1 MPKLSAAPIAVTLL
15 TGFLGAG
22 KTTLV
27 NRLLATTP
35 NMAVV
40 VNEIGPVGVDQQL
53 LGAAG
58 TVSLLAGGCLCCT
71 LQGTLG
77 PTLKNLWLGRQDGSL
92 PPFQRVIIETT
103 GLADPAAML
112 APLLAES
119 WLSRRFRLELVVTV
133 VDGELGD
140 EQLKRIPLTV
150 RQVCAAQ
157 RVLISKTDRADPAR
171 LFALQQVLARLAPAA
186 EQHLLRGAAEDG
198 LWLLKPPAL
207 AVAPAPA
214 PLLWLP
220 ASQQQLATFTLM
232 PPAQPLDR
240 EQLRRWLQQLLAA
253 LGERLLRLKGVV
265 AVAGEAEPWL
275 VQAVQ
280 QWLLEYA
287 PCPAAAAGPLVLI
300 GDGLEPA
307 NLQPWLAG
315 WQLSDYQR
323 LEIRQ

>member
-1 MPKLSAAPIAVTLL
+1 MPKPSSSPIAVTLM

-22 KTTLV
+22 KTTLL

-35 NMAVV
+35 NIAVV
-40 VNEIGPVGVDQQL
+40 VNEIGQVGVDQQL
-53 LGAAG
+53 LSAG
-58 TVSLLAGGCLCCT
+58 GTLSLLAGGCLCCT
-71 LQGTLG
+71 LQGTLA

-92 PPFQRVIIETT
+92 PQFQRVIIETT

-112 APLLAES
+112 APLLADS
-119 WLSRRFRLELVVTV
+119 WLARRFQLQLVVTL
-133 VDGELGD
+133 VDGQLGD

-157 RVLISKTDRADPAR
+157 RLLISKSDVAEAAR
-171 LFALQQVLARLAPAA
+171 LDALQQVLARLAPAA

-198 LWLLKPPAL
+198 QWLLKPPA
-207 AVAPAPA
+207 PAAALSPA

-220 ASQQQLATFTLM
+220 ASQQQLATFTLS
-232 PPAQPLDR
+232 PPVQALDR
-240 EQLRRWLQQLLAA
+240 EQLHLWLQQLLAA
-253 LGERLLRLKGVV
+253 LGQRLLRLKGVV
-265 AVAGEAEPWL
+265 AVAGETDPWL

-280 QWLLEYA
+280 QWLLEYV
-287 PCPAAAAGPLVLI
+287 PCPAATAGPLVLI

-307 NLQPWLAG
+307 SLQPWLAG